1 MDVQGGKGSEHSG
14 ANAPSAHAAQ
24 PTLSL
29 IIAQLTGIQDEQPTP
44 GFCDEEFLMEPP
56 PEDDSQL
63 GAIASAEA
71 IRRRAQT
78 SSDQDIMNSEEQVF

>member
-14 ANAPSAHAAQ
+14 ANAPSAQ

-29 IIAQLTGIQDEQPTP
+29 FIAQLIQDEQPTP
-44 GFCDEEFLMEPP
+44 GLCDEEFLMEPP